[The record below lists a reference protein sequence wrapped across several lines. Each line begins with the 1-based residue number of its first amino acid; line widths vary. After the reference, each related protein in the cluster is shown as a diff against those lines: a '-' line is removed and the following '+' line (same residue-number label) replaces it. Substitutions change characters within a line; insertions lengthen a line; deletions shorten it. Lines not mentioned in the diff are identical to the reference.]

1 MKKKISP
8 KFISVTQQWS
18 IDLLYCLKA
27 PRHEIVESGEQYLMK
42 PIRGDDVHF
51 RIWDN
56 TVYSRIVQMCGGLSY
71 IITNAKE
78 INSFMSQ
85 AQRHIKRNGYTV
97 FDDGHHSDCKKVQ
110 ESIQRLRQAG
120 YIIMIKTSRNIL
132 YIPTARFLNGTEYT
146 VTTGFAS
153 GLIDLQEGIWKDE
166 NHKATA
172 FRQQQRDK
180 DSSFRKSVK
189 REQTLINK
197 RQREEEKK
205 NQQKKIADLEAE
217 CARLRKIN
225 SGQGEETIDFDNEWI
240 EPKTNSDGYL
250 DPPF

>member
-1 MKKKISP
+1 MKKKNSP

-18 IDLLYCLKA
+18 IDLLYKLKA
-27 PRHEIVESGEQYLMK
+27 PRCEIVQKGDQYIMQ
-42 PIRGDDVHF
+42 PIRGEYVDF
-51 RIWDN
+51 KIWDN
-56 TVYSRIVQMCGGLSY
+56 SIYSRIVQMCGGMSFIY
-71 IITNAKE
+71 TNARE

-85 AQRHIKRNGYTV
+85 AQGHIKKNGYTH

-120 YIIMIKTSRNIL
+120 YLVVIATQGKML

-146 VTTGFAS
+146 VVSGFAS
-153 GLIDLQEGIWKDE
+153 GSIDLQKGIWKDE
-166 NHKATA
+166 NHKAIA
-172 FRQQQRDK
+172 YRKQKRDK

-205 NQQKKIADLEAE
+205 NHQKKIADLEAE